1 MRNVDRAINH
11 DRKCENI
18 WSMPNKK
25 NFKNAHGYG
34 TATTCQSG
42 FQCLTRLNPFMP
54 LLLICCN
61 KNLQTSIA
69 MFDCRRGIHC
79 FAISPNFQ
87 LLYLIHQSYPTKIG
101 ENTKNH
107 SYGHLPVISGD
118 FYGIIHSINGV
129 FLVLITDSHG
139 HNCMKEIPWGSR
151 VKQHKLMWKTPWNS
165 LTFRM
170 GKWSTKL

>member
-1 MRNVDRAINH
+1 MTGNVRTFGV
-11 DRKCENI
+11 CQT
-18 WSMPNKK
+18 KK

-139 HNCMKEIPWGSR
+139 HNCMKYPGDPGSS
-151 VKQHKLMWKTPWNS
+151 NIN
-165 LTFRM
+165 
-170 GKWSTKL
+170 